1 MTSTV
6 PAAALPSP
14 ALSALELAPLQFSGG
29 FLEYAILFFVLAVV
43 ATLVG
48 FRGIAGV
55 SMKIARI
62 FVFIFLVLAVL
73 SLVL

>member
-1 MTSTV
+1 MTNVV
-6 PAAALPSP
+6 PAAALLLP
-14 ALSALELAPLQFSGG
+14 ALDATPLQFGGG

-48 FRGIAGV
+48 FRSIAGI
-55 SMKIARI
+55 SMELARV
-62 FVFIFLVLAVL
+62 FVFIFLVLAVV